1 MAWNEASIKRI
12 LANPYYCLRSIDE
25 RLFGEH
31 EPLVSEE
38 EFIQAATRSIRE
50 QGAETYLK
58 NLLKNLKGN
67 FVNDTDGSAFAY
79 RQGR

>member
-1 MAWNEASIKRI
+1 MAMLLLSKKSMAWNEANIKRI

-38 EFIQAATRSIRE
+38 DFIEAGSRFIRE
-50 QGAETYLK
+50 QGAEAFLRE
-58 NLLKNLKGN
+58 LLENLKGN
-67 FVNDTDGSAFAY
+67 FVKH
-79 RQGR
+79 